1 MKMDS
6 CPRCETLDT
15 ERRVHIAA
23 MDEYH
28 EQFTRE
34 YIHLKEEC
42 KRIEELFKDVVWYN
56 FETVARTWKLPW
68 PQSVAESHLELHAHR
83 YSVVRSRGGRE
94 CEKAEF
100 PYYYQGPV
108 GDAPPLPPVIVLQEL
123 QSMYKAIKEAAERCA
138 APYEWAPGGRLYQEL
153 LKESPGVKAYRQLSS
168 KDDPE
173 RHVRHRQTFKNGVG
187 LQLGDPMEREA
198 PENAQTTT
206 KDILA
211 RVCGDRSLVR
221 A

>member
-1 MKMDS
+1 MDS

-68 PQSVAESHLELHAHR
+68 P
-83 YSVVRSRGGRE
+83 
-94 CEKAEF
+94 
-100 PYYYQGPV
+100 
-108 GDAPPLPPVIVLQEL
+108 
-123 QSMYKAIKEAAERCA
+123 
-138 APYEWAPGGRLYQEL
+138 
-153 LKESPGVKAYRQLSS
+153 
-168 KDDPE
+168 
-173 RHVRHRQTFKNGVG
+173 
-187 LQLGDPMEREA
+187 
-198 PENAQTTT
+198 
-206 KDILA
+206 
-211 RVCGDRSLVR
+211 
-221 A
+221 